1 MLLTTTL
8 ANTPRAS
15 ADAQPAWMGA
25 PGNTLKGVRSRLIL
39 KHGSL
44 TKAAV
49 VLAVPYLRLSHAMNG
64 REYLAWIVAAIQKD
78 LRLTDAQ
85 VLACWPLLRRWPR
98 PDLEERAARRAG

>member
-25 PGNTLKGVRSRLIL
+25 PGNTLKGVRARLIL

-44 TKAAV
+44 TKAATD
-49 VLAVPYLRLSHAMNG
+49 LTVPYTRISMLLNG
-64 REYLAWIVAAIQKD
+64 REHIAWIVAAIQKD

-98 PDLEERAARRAG
+98 PDLEERAVRRAG

>member
-1 MLLTTTL
+1 MLLTT
-8 ANTPRAS
+8 ANTA
-15 ADAQPAWMGA
+15 ADPVELAQPAWMGA

-98 PDLEERAARRAG
+98 PDLEERAIRRAG